1 MRNLSNV
8 RGIIM
13 PRPIPPVPPIDPG
26 DVIDL
31 LKEIFGD

>member
-1 MRNLSNV
+1 MRNVSHV